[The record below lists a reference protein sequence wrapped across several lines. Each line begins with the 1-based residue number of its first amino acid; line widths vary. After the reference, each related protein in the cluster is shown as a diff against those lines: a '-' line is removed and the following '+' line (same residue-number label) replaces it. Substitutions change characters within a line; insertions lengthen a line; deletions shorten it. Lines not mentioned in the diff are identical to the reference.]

1 MTRPPAAS
9 HGFLMSDAPIP
20 SLDALTATAQHA
32 AREKGLPPV
41 HLWNPAYCGEI
52 DMRIAADGT
61 WFYNGTPIGRPALV
75 RLFSTIL
82 RKDPERF
89 VLVTPV
95 ERVGIVVEDA
105 PFIGIDAERRD
116 SADGPVIAITTNV
129 GDVFELGS
137 DHPLRFMSETTGGQ
151 RPYALVRGALEAKIA
166 RPVFYR
172 MVEWAEERDGQI
184 GLVSHSTF
192 FPIVDSAALE
202 HGA

>member
-1 MTRPPAAS
+1 MTQRDSYFDIMSESRPT
-9 HGFLMSDAPIP
+9 
-20 SLDALTATAQHA
+20 LDSLTATAQDV
-32 AREKGLPPV
+32 ARLKGLPPV

-95 ERVGIVVEDA
+95 ERVGIVVDDA
-105 PFIGIDAERRD
+105 PFIGVDAERTETD
-116 SADGPVIAITTNV
+116 DGAVISVTTNV
-129 GDVFELGS
+129 GDVFTLS
-137 DHPLRFMSETTGGQ
+137 ADHPLRFMPEATGGQ

-166 RPVFYR
+166 RAVFYR
-172 MVEWAEERDGQI
+172 MVEWAEERDGQF
-184 GLVSHSTF
+184 GLVSHGTF
-192 FPIVDSAALE
+192 FPIIDSAALE
-202 HGA
+202 GSV

>member
-1 MTRPPAAS
+1 MSESPP
-9 HGFLMSDAPIP
+9 PT
-20 SLDALTATAQHA
+20 LDALTATAQQA
-32 AREKGLPPV
+32 ARQKGLPPV
-41 HLWNPAYCGEI
+41 HLWNPSYCGEI

-105 PFIGIDAERRD
+105 PFIGIDAERQD
-116 SADGPVIAITTNV
+116 TQNGPLISIITNV
-129 GDVFELGS
+129 GDVFELGP
-137 DHPLRFMSETTGGQ
+137 DHPLRFAPEATGGQ

-172 MVEWAEERDGQI
+172 MVEWAEEHDGQI
-184 GLVSHSTF
+184 GLVSQGTF

>member
-1 MTRPPAAS
+1 MSKAA
-9 HGFLMSDAPIP
+9 PP
-20 SLDALTATAQHA
+20 SLDALTATAQNMV
-32 AREKGLPPV
+32 REKGLPPV

-105 PFIGIDAERRD
+105 PFIGIDAERTETQ
-116 SADGPVIAITTNV
+116 SGPVIAITTNV
-129 GDVFELGS
+129 GDTFALGS
-137 DHPLRFMSETTGGQ
+137 DHPLRFTPETTGGH
-151 RPYALVRGALEAKIA
+151 RPYVLVRGALEAKIA

-184 GLVSHSTF
+184 GLVSSGVF
-192 FPIVDSAALE
+192 FPIIDSAALE

>member
-1 MTRPPAAS
+1 MSKASPP
-9 HGFLMSDAPIP
+9 L
-20 SLDALTATAQHA
+20 LDALTATAQNM

-82 RKDPERF
+82 RKDPESF

-95 ERVGIVVEDA
+95 ERVGIMVEDA
-105 PFIGIDAERRD
+105 PFIGIDAERTETQ
-116 SADGPVIAITTNV
+116 SGPVIAITTNV
-129 GDVFELGS
+129 GDTFALGS
-137 DHPLRFMSETTGGQ
+137 DHPLRFTPETTGGH

-184 GLVSHSTF
+184 GLVSSGVF
-192 FPIVDSAALE
+192 FPIIDSAALE

>member
-1 MTRPPAAS
+1 
-9 HGFLMSDAPIP
+9 MSDAPLP
-20 SLDALTATAQHA
+20 TLDALTATAQQA
-32 AREKGLPPV
+32 ARVKGLPPV

-82 RKDPERF
+82 RKDPDRF

-105 PFIGIDAERRD
+105 PFIGIDAERHD
-116 SADGPVIAITTNV
+116 THEGPVIVITTNV
-129 GDVFELGS
+129 GDVFELSS
-137 DHPLRFMSETTGGQ
+137 DHPLRFTPEPTGGQ

-172 MVEWAEERDGQI
+172 MVEWAEERDRFI
-184 GLVSHSTF
+184 GLVSHGTF
-192 FPIVDSAALE
+192 FPIADSAALE
-202 HGA
+202 DGV

>member
-1 MTRPPAAS
+1 
-9 HGFLMSDAPIP
+9 MSESRP
-20 SLDALTATAQHA
+20 SLDALTATAQKA

-105 PFIGIDAERRD
+105 PFIGIDAERRETD
-116 SADGPVIAITTNV
+116 QGPVISITTNV
-129 GDVFELGS
+129 GDVFELGP
-137 DHPLRFMSETTGGQ
+137 DHPLRFTDEPTGGQ
-151 RPYALVRGALEAKIA
+151 RPYAVVRAALEAKIA

-172 MVEWAEERDGQI
+172 MVEWAEERDGHI
-184 GLVSHSTF
+184 GLVSNGAF
-192 FPIVDSAALE
+192 FPIIDAAE
-202 HGA
+202 CERGA

>member
-1 MTRPPAAS
+1 MSESPP
-9 HGFLMSDAPIP
+9 PT
-20 SLDALTATAQHA
+20 LDALTATAQQA
-32 AREKGLPPV
+32 ARHKGLPPV
-41 HLWNPAYCGEI
+41 HLWNPSYCGEI

-75 RLFSTIL
+75 RLLSTIL

-105 PFIGIDAERRD
+105 PFIGIDAERQD
-116 SADGPVIAITTNV
+116 TQNGPLISITTNV
-129 GDVFELGS
+129 GDVFELGP
-137 DHPLRFMSETTGGQ
+137 DHPLRFAPEATGGQ

-184 GLVSHSTF
+184 GLVSQGTF
-192 FPIVDSAALE
+192 FPIIDSAALE

>member
-1 MTRPPAAS
+1 MAMSASRPT
-9 HGFLMSDAPIP
+9 
-20 SLDALTATAQHA
+20 LDALTATAQKA

-75 RLFSTIL
+75 KLFSTIL

-105 PFIGIDAERRD
+105 PFIGIDAERHETD
-116 SADGPVIAITTNV
+116 NGPVISVTTNV
-129 GDVFELGS
+129 GDLFEIGP
-137 DHPLRFMSETTGGQ
+137 DHPLRFAPEPTGGQ
-151 RPYALVRGALEAKIA
+151 RPYALVRAALEARIA
-166 RPVFYR
+166 RAVFYR
-172 MVEWAEERDGQI
+172 MVEWAEEKDGQI
-184 GLVSHSTF
+184 GLVSNGAF
-192 FPIVDSAALE
+192 FPIIDADALE

>member
-1 MTRPPAAS
+1 
-9 HGFLMSDAPIP
+9 MSESRP
-20 SLDALTATAQHA
+20 SLDALTATAQQA

-61 WFYNGTPIGRPALV
+61 WFYNGTPIGRPTLV

-95 ERVGIVVEDA
+95 ERVGIAVDDA
-105 PFIGIDAERRD
+105 PFIGIDAECRD
-116 SADGPVIAITTNV
+116 TANGPVISITTNV
-129 GDVFELGS
+129 GDVFEVS
-137 DHPLRFMSETTGGQ
+137 AEHPLRFAPESTGGQ

-166 RPVFYR
+166 RAVFYR
-172 MVEWAEERDGQI
+172 MVEWAQERDGQI
-184 GLVSHSTF
+184 GLVSHGMF
-192 FPIVDSAALE
+192 FPIVDAAALE
-202 HGA
+202 QDA

>member
-1 MTRPPAAS
+1 MSESPP
-9 HGFLMSDAPIP
+9 PT
-20 SLDALTATAQHA
+20 LDALTATAQQA
-32 AREKGLPPV
+32 ARHKGLPPV
-41 HLWNPAYCGEI
+41 HLWNPSYCGEI

-105 PFIGIDAERRD
+105 PFIGIDAELQD
-116 SADGPVIAITTNV
+116 TQNGPLNSITTNV
-129 GDVFELGS
+129 GDVFELGP
-137 DHPLRFMSETTGGQ
+137 DHPLRFAPEATGGQ

-184 GLVSHSTF
+184 GLVSQGTF
-192 FPIVDSAALE
+192 FPIIDSAALE

>member
-1 MTRPPAAS
+1 MSESPP
-9 HGFLMSDAPIP
+9 PT
-20 SLDALTATAQHA
+20 LDALTATAQQA
-32 AREKGLPPV
+32 ARHKGLPPV
-41 HLWNPAYCGEI
+41 HLWNPSYCGEI

-105 PFIGIDAERRD
+105 PFIGIDAERQD
-116 SADGPVIAITTNV
+116 TQNGPLISITTNV
-129 GDVFELGS
+129 GDVFELGP
-137 DHPLRFMSETTGGQ
+137 DHPLRFAPEATGGQ

-184 GLVSHSTF
+184 GLVSQGTF
-192 FPIVDSAALE
+192 FPIIDSAALE